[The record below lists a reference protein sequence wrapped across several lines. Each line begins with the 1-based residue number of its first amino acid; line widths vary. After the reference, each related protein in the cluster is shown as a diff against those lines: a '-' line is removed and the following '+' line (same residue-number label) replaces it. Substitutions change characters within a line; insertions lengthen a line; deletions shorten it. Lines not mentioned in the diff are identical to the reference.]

1 MECINLEICLNSFMK
16 ISIGSNIIKG
26 PYGGGNEFIRN
37 LHERLIKDG
46 HEVVF
51 TLDDDDID
59 IILLTNP
66 LKNSINSTFDNYDID
81 FYQKFKNPNS
91 IAIQRINE
99 CDERK
104 NTKSVNKE
112 LIKRNKNIDLNIF
125 VSNWLKKIF
134 IDQGIDN
141 KGSIV
146 LMGGP
151 TIKLFNRREEQKK
164 LIGDKIKIV
173 THHWSGN
180 VMKGLNTYLLIDE
193 LLENKKLK
201 DRYEFTYIGNLDE
214 GVEFKNSKIIKPLYG
229 IDLVKELKKHDIY
242 ITASIN
248 EPSGNHHMEAAMLG
262 LPILYFNSGGT
273 PEYCY
278 GFGLEFNSENIL
290 QKIDEIVSNYDCFT
304 TALKKYPYSF
314 ENAYV
319 HLINFLNEAH
329 QNKDKIIKNRNNL
342 NNVAVI
348 LKFIYSFVMRYFYK
362 KYINTKIYLGRIKR
376 YAAKVN

>member
-1 MECINLEICLNSFMK
+1 MECINLKKCLNSFMK
-16 ISIGSNIIKG
+16 ISIGSNIIEG

-37 LHERLIKDG
+37 LYEALKKDG

-51 TLDDDDID
+51 TLDDNDID

-66 LKNSINSTFDNYDID
+66 LSNSVNSTFDNYDID

-91 IAIQRINE
+91 ISIQRINE

-104 NTKSVNKE
+104 NTKFVNKE

-125 VSNWLKKIF
+125 VSNWLKNIF
-134 IDQGIDN
+134 VDQGLD
-141 KGSIV
+141 KKSSIV

-151 TIKLFNRREEQKK
+151 TVNLFNRSGEQKK

-193 LLENKKLK
+193 LFENKKLK
-201 DRYEFTYIGNLDE
+201 DRYEFTYIGNLEE
-214 GVEFKNSKIIKPLYG
+214 GVEFKNSKTINPLYG

-273 PEYCY
+273 PEYCD
-278 GFGLEFNSENIL
+278 GFGLEFNSQNIL
-290 QKIDEIVSNYDCFT
+290 QKIEEIVSNYDHFS

-319 HLINFLNEAH
+319 HLISFLNEAL

-342 NNVAVI
+342 INVIVI
-348 LKFIYSFVMRYFYK
+348 FNFIYSFVKRYVYK
-362 KYINTKIYLGRIKR
+362 KFINTKINLGKIKR
-376 YAAKVN
+376 YATKVN

>member
-1 MECINLEICLNSFMK
+1 MEWINSEKCLNSFMK
-16 ISIGSNIIKG
+16 ISIGSNIIEG

-37 LHERLIKDG
+37 LHQSLEKDG

-66 LKNSINSTFDNYDID
+66 LSNSVNSTFDNYDID

-91 IAIQRINE
+91 ISIQRINE

-104 NTKSVNKE
+104 NTKFVNKE

-125 VSNWLKKIF
+125 VSNWLKNIF
-134 IDQGIDN
+134 INQGMDR
-141 KGSIV
+141 KSSIV

-151 TIKLFNRREEQKK
+151 TVNLFNRSGEQKK
-164 LIGDKIKIV
+164 LTGDKIKIV

-193 LLENKKLK
+193 LLENKKIN

-229 IDLVKELKKHDIY
+229 VDLVKELKKHDVY

-262 LPILYFNSGGT
+262 LPILYLNSGGT
-273 PEYCY
+273 PEYCD
-278 GFGLEFNSENIL
+278 GFGLEFNSQNIL
-290 QKIDEIVSNYDCFT
+290 QKFDEIVVNYDYFT
-304 TALKKYPYSF
+304 AALKKYPYSF

-329 QNKDKIIKNRNNL
+329 QNKDNIINNRNNL
-342 NNVAVI
+342 YSLIVI
-348 LKFIYSFVMRYFYK
+348 FKFIYSLVMRYIYK
-362 KYINTKIYLGRIKR
+362 KFINTKIYLGKIKR
-376 YAAKVN
+376 YATKIN

>member
-1 MECINLEICLNSFMK
+1 MEWINSEKCLNSFMK
-16 ISIGSNIIKG
+16 ISIGSNIIEG

-37 LHERLIKDG
+37 LHQSLEKDG

-51 TLDDDDID
+51 TLNDDDID

-66 LKNSINSTFDNYDID
+66 LSNSVNSTFDNYDID

-91 IAIQRINE
+91 ISIQRINE

-104 NTKSVNKE
+104 NTKFVNKE

-125 VSNWLKKIF
+125 VSNWLKNIF
-134 IDQGIDN
+134 INQGMDR
-141 KGSIV
+141 KSSIV

-151 TIKLFNRREEQKK
+151 TVNLFNRSGEQNK

-193 LLENKKLK
+193 LLENKKIN

-229 IDLVKELKKHDIY
+229 VDLVKELKKHDVY

-262 LPILYFNSGGT
+262 LPILYLNSGGT
-273 PEYCY
+273 PEYCD
-278 GFGLEFNSENIL
+278 GFGLEFNSQNIL
-290 QKIDEIVSNYDCFT
+290 QKFDEIVINYDYFT

-329 QNKDKIIKNRNNL
+329 QNKDKIINNRNKL
-342 NNVAVI
+342 YGLIVI
-348 LKFIYSFVMRYFYK
+348 FKFIYSFVMRYIYK
-362 KYINTKIYLGRIKR
+362 KFINTKIYLGKIKR
-376 YAAKVN
+376 YATKIN

>member
-1 MECINLEICLNSFMK
+1 MEWINLEKCLNSFMK
-16 ISIGSNIIKG
+16 ISIGSNIIEG

-37 LHERLIKDG
+37 LHEALKKDG

-66 LKNSINSTFDNYDID
+66 LSNSLNSTFDNYDID

-91 IAIQRINE
+91 ISIQRINE

-104 NTKSVNKE
+104 NTKFVNKE

-125 VSNWLKKIF
+125 VSNWLKNIF
-134 IDQGIDN
+134 IDQGMD
-141 KGSIV
+141 KKSSIV

-151 TIKLFNRREEQKK
+151 TVNLFNRSREQKK

-180 VMKGLNTYLLIDE
+180 VMKGLSTYLLIDE
-193 LLENKKLK
+193 LLENKKFN

-229 IDLVKELKKHDIY
+229 NDLVEELKKHDVY

-262 LPILYFNSGGT
+262 LPILFLNSGGT
-273 PEYCY
+273 PEYCD
-278 GFGLEFNSENIL
+278 GFGLEFNSQNIQ
-290 QKIDEIVSNYDCFT
+290 QKIDEIISNYDYFT
-304 TALKKYPYSF
+304 TKLKKYPYSF

-329 QNKDKIIKNRNNL
+329 QNKDKIINNRNNL
-342 NNVAVI
+342 NNVIVI
-348 LKFIYSFVMRYFYK
+348 YNFIYSFVKRYIYK
-362 KYINTKIYLGRIKR
+362 KFNKTKIYLGKIKR
-376 YAAKVN
+376 HATKVK